1 MGMPRPR
8 PSPRPNFVVSDIP
21 PGDAEGVVEDVL
33 PPEVEV
39 VVVPVEAG
47 NVFDV
52 VAADVLCPLMGS
64 RMIVPTGIDCQA
76 PDEQHDW
83 ASGSQQYLIVLPPF
97 QLWSQGIIAI
107 SPSKVLSKLS
117 MTIVF

>member
-21 PGDAEGVVEDVL
+21 PGDAEGVDEDVL

-47 NVFDV
+47 NDFDV
-52 VAADVLCPLMGS
+52 DAADVLCPLMGS

-76 PDEQHDW
+76 PDGRRGG
-83 ASGSQQYLIVLPPF
+83 AAGARRGGRGGPPGRRGA
-97 QLWSQGIIAI
+97 L
-107 SPSKVLSKLS
+107 
-117 MTIVF
+117 